1 MMYYYNERFLLE
13 YCHDEVVHGKATI
26 LQKMNGEYEDKFP
39 QARAMYLYMMAH
51 PGKKLN
57 FMGNEFGQLREW
69 DESREQD
76 WDILKY
82 PLHDAF
88 HRYMIELNRIGQEN
102 DAFWHDYDPENFK
115 WLDCHQEERCI
126 YAFERTDGKE
136 RIAAVFNFSDEDQKG
151 YELPVEDAKELEVI
165 LASDDETFGGCKK
178 YTKKKVKVTDGKA
191 VLDLSAYSAVYYSI
205 AV

>member
-1 MMYYYNERFLLE
+1 M
-13 YCHDEVVHGKATI
+13 H
-26 LQKMNGEYEDKFP
+26 GEYEEKFP
-39 QARAMYLYMMAH
+39 QARAFYMYMYAH

-57 FMGNEFGQLREW
+57 FMGNEIGQLREW
-69 DESREQD
+69 DEKREQD

-82 PLHDAF
+82 PIHDAF
-88 HRYMIELNRIGQEN
+88 HHFMQKLNHLYMTTPALSAKDYEN
-102 DAFWHDYDPENFK
+102 AGFH

-126 YAFERTDGKE
+126 YAFERADGKE

>member
-1 MMYYYNERFLLE
+1 METDPQSASIFTQLL
-13 YCHDEVVHGKATI
+13 I
-26 LQKMNGEYEDKFP
+26 LLVLTLIRGYFAGAE
-39 QARAMYLYMMAH
+39 MAVASVIH
-51 PGKKLN
+51 
-57 FMGNEFGQLREW
+57 
-69 DESREQD
+69 
-76 WDILKY
+76 
-82 PLHDAF
+82 
-88 HRYMIELNRIGQEN
+88 
-102 DAFWHDYDPENFK
+102 

-136 RIAAVFNFSDEDQKG
+136 RIAAVFNFSDEEQKG
-151 YELPVEDAKELEVI
+151 YKLPVEDAKELEVI